1 MSYDGKVFRENYLKA
16 IKKLSGCPTKKP
28 TKDLLSLD
36 FVVWMRY
43 DGKVFR
49 EDFIK
54 ATKKSSGCPPD
65 RSLLEVNDLG
75 RVNFP

>member
-1 MSYDGKVFRENYLKA
+1 MRSFCILH
-16 IKKLSGCPTKKP
+16 LL
-28 TKDLLSLD
+28 DL
-36 FVVWMRY
+36 VVWMRY

-49 EDFIK
+49 EDFLK